1 MCEQGTS
8 QVAEGLTM
16 WLIVPVLKWWIF
28 VVRRSISTEIKGMQD
43 AISSPI
49 STTSIKVSQDL

>member
-1 MCEQGTS
+1 MCEQGAS

-16 WLIVPVLKWWIF
+16 WLLVPVLKWWIF

>member
-28 VVRRSISTEIKGMQD
+28 VVRRSMSTEIKGVQD